1 MMRQCYIAYI
11 FLASL
16 GLLMAFY
23 AEEDKPYTAA
33 ELRDLYGSGNPKLWP
48 QPHLFDEA
56 LEGFQD
62 IGALPEPVFP
72 KDNPY
77 SEAKEELGK
86 LLFFDPRLSSS
97 GQIACRGGNDF

>member
-1 MMRQCYIAYI
+1 MMKQCYIAYI

-48 QPHLFDEA
+48 QPHLF
-56 LEGFQD
+56 
-62 IGALPEPVFP
+62 
-72 KDNPY
+72 
-77 SEAKEELGK
+77 
-86 LLFFDPRLSSS
+86 
-97 GQIACRGGNDF
+97 